1 MHRDVMAGH
10 NIANVVLGHLE
21 HQTRP
26 LYLQP
31 KAADGTYPWMASRQ
45 PKEQELEASS
55 GGKTAVRG
63 LKRRSSAAGVSTVGA
78 STASTST
85 AIPETRVR
93 YKTPSSRRKRAA
105 PSDDDD
111 ENMQGLHAFKKKVAL
126 DGSEDQR
133 MDDVGSR

>member
-10 NIANVVLGHLE
+10 NICNVVLGHLE
-21 HQTRP
+21 HQERP

-31 KAADGTYPWMASRQ
+31 KAADGTYPWMVSRQ
-45 PKEQELEASS
+45 SKEQEREASS

-63 LKRRSSAAGVSTVGA
+63 LKRRTSNAG
-78 STASTST
+78 TST
-85 AIPETRVR
+85 AIQETRVP
-93 YKTPSSRRKRAA
+93 YKTLPSRRKRAA

-111 ENMQGLHAFKKKVAL
+111 ENMQEPYGCKKRAAL

-133 MDDVGSR
+133 MEDKGNR